1 MERLKRYDI
10 IGIVDSDLD
19 GKYDI
24 HGKRVMAL
32 YTKVTKEMISPLEEI
47 ESHKKE

>member
-10 IGIVDSDLD
+10 IGIVDSDLG

-24 HGKRVMAL
+24 HDKRVMAL
-32 YTKVTKEMISPLEEI
+32 YTKVTEEMISRLEEI
-47 ESHKKE
+47 ESHKKD

>member
-24 HGKRVMAL
+24 HDKRVMAL
-32 YTKVTKEMISPLEEI
+32 YKKVTEEMLSRLNELETHNED
-47 ESHKKE
+47 